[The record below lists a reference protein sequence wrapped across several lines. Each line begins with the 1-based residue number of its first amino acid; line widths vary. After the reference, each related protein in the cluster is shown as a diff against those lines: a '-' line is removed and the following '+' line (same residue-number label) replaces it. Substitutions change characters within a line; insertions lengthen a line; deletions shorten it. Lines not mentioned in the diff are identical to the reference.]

1 MQIDKICIV
10 CGTTFKVYPYRKDEA
25 KFCGHACHAKYKFTG
40 NKTRLGKPGNST
52 VFTSERVRGENN
64 PKWVDSLPFTCENC
78 GKEFLVKPWLAR
90 QRNGKPRFCST
101 KCWNSSKDFIRGAT
115 HPHYVGGPKTYRGR
129 SWLKARLIAVERD
142 DGTCQKCGKHIGK
155 SIPVHHIKPFR
166 EFETE
171 AEANQ
176 ADNLI
181 CLCQSCHMK
190 NEPHLFVALAP

>member
-10 CGTTFKVYPYRKDEA
+10 CGTTFRVYPYRKDEA

-40 NKTRLGKPGNST
+40 NKTRLGTPGNST
-52 VFTSERVRGENN
+52 AFTSEGMMGEKNPRWTPFLKFQCINCGKEFELKAWEVRGGRRTTKYCSVECWHTSENFIRGENN
-64 PKWVDSLPFTCENC
+64 PN
-78 GKEFLVKPWLAR
+78 
-90 QRNGKPRFCST
+90 
-101 KCWNSSKDFIRGAT
+101 
-115 HPHYVGGPKTYRGR
+115 YVGGPQTYRGR
-129 SWLKARLIAVERD
+129 SWLKARLVAVERD
-142 DGTCQKCGKHIGK
+142 NGTCQKCGKHLGK

-176 ADNLI
+176 VDNLI

-190 NEPHLFVALAP
+190 NEPRLFVALAP